1 MAPIRIVFHLTCG
14 DFSLAH
20 AIVRTLVA
28 LEMDQEGEASSSRI
42 SSPLDFFQILTGL
55 SSFRDMIRF
64 LSVSPTILDKKL
76 YK

>member
-1 MAPIRIVFHLTCG
+1 
-14 DFSLAH
+14 
-20 AIVRTLVA
+20 VRTPVA